1 VPPGPF
7 PFRTEIVETRLPES
21 GHFASWFGESLN
33 GPNSDVQ
40 HDTSTFN
47 LQSTDGSHIV
57 VHGRDHIT
65 VNANG
70 VVTSTFSVQSVT
82 CG

>member
-1 VPPGPF
+1 
-7 PFRTEIVETRLPES
+7 
-21 GHFASWFGESLN
+21 LN

>member
-1 VPPGPF
+1 MPPGPF
-7 PFRTEIVETRLPES
+7 SLSHGDSRNAITGKRPFRLLV
-21 GHFASWFGESLN
+21 GESLN